1 VKRALIVA
9 VALLA
14 AACAPTLRRLDGG
27 ITAYQR
33 GEYPLAMQRFVE
45 AEGDQSS
52 LGPELGTRYL
62 VYRGLA
68 AWHLGMKAEAKA
80 LLLKGKRAMDAGDG
94 KGIPAAVVEEMNR
107 AIAELGP

>member
-1 VKRALIVA
+1 VRLRGILFAALF
-9 VALLA
+9 A
-14 AACAPTLRRLDGG
+14 AACAPTLRRVDGG
-27 ITAYQR
+27 ITAYER

-45 AEGDQSS
+45 AEGDEAS
-52 LGPELGTRYL
+52 LGPEISTRYL

-80 LLLKGKRAMDAGDG
+80 LLSKGKRAVDAGAG

-107 AIAELGP
+107 ALAELGP

>member
-68 AWHLGMKAEAKA
+68 AWYLGMKAEAKA